1 MSFFC
6 LFLFV
11 GPAGECDSVRS
22 PLSPDLLLLPPL
34 LRQIGTLASTFL
46 HLMSELNFRV
56 DTLIEMRRARCFC
69 QPSSKKHGLVLRLLP
84 QTTIRRRGVNHTLFC
99 HAFPIASRGH
109 RYAR

>member
-11 GPAGECDSVRS
+11 GPAGECDFARCS
-22 PLSPDLLLLPPL
+22 LSPDLLFLPPL
-34 LRQIGTLASTFL
+34 FRLIGTLVSTFL

-56 DTLIEMRRARCFC
+56 DTLIGMRRARCFC

-84 QTTIRRRGVNHTLFC
+84 QTTIYSRGVNHTLFC
-99 HAFPIASRGH
+99 HAFPIASGGH